1 MAYNAFT
8 DGKPVGT
15 DTGLEAIDYM
25 RENLMA
31 LRDAVVAG
39 AMAGWDYAPSG
50 GTADE
55 PATVTYSK
63 STERIRGSI
72 TWGSSGGA
80 DGNPTEIV
88 WEYSSDSGSTW
99 DAIGTESITYDA
111 SANVTAVTWS

>member
-1 MAYNAFT
+1 MAYSDFT

-15 DTGLEAIDYM
+15 DTGLDAIDTI

-39 AMAGWDYAPSG
+39 AMAGWDYSSSG
-50 GTADE
+50 GGE

-63 STERIRGSI
+63 GTERIRGSL
-72 TWGSSGGA
+72 TWGTSGGA
-80 DGNPTEIV
+80 DGNVTQAV
-88 WEYSSDSGSTW
+88 WEYSSDSGGSY
-99 DAIGTESITYDA
+99 DAIGTESVSYDA